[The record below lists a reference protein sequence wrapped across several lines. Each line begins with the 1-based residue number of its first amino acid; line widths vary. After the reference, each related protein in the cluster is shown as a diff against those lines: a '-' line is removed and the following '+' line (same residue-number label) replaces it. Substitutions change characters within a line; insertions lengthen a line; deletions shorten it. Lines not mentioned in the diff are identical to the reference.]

1 MAGGNARQIRE
12 SAATGP
18 INALSHPF
26 IGPPARALFVGVTGQ
41 DPYVTGLRDREGRP
55 GLQLLPADT
64 KGSSF
69 PHLGAAVREVSGVQG
84 RLGEATGFLPSK
96 SMPERGNPYFRMVA
110 DLALPGLFA
119 YASNVQGKV
128 KALAHERKSVDK
140 AVVRERLERQLQK

>member
-84 RLGEATGFLPSK
+84 RLGEATGFLPLRLRAAVRMLKRALLPAGSRDQK
-96 SMPERGNPYFRMVA
+96 HSRGSAQLVA
-110 DLALPGLFA
+110 
-119 YASNVQGKV
+119 
-128 KALAHERKSVDK
+128 
-140 AVVRERLERQLQK
+140 